1 MIVDELKYKILEQ
14 FGFPPTPEQANALD
28 VFARFMTDRNPHA
41 VMILRGSAGTGKTS
55 LSGAIVRTMKAIGQK
70 VMLLAPT
77 GRAAK
82 VFSLSSGSPAFTIH
96 RRIYREKAFS
106 GVDGQFNLNDNLYT
120 DTLFMVDEASMIS
133 NLGLGGTTFGSGC
146 LLDDLVHF
154 VYQGHNDRLM
164 LIGDKAQL
172 PPIGEEESPA
182 LHAAMLE
189 GYGLSVYECDLNEVL
204 RQSEQSGILYNA
216 TKIRQM
222 ITHDDITQL
231 PKIHFSGFSDIQ
243 QMPGAELIEALAD
256 SYHHVG
262 LDDTIVV
269 TRSNKRANI
278 FNQGIRN
285 MVLDR
290 DEELSQG
297 DILMIVKNNYYWMEE
312 ERKKVSEERRVK
324 SEETAFGG
332 RRESQFNCL
341 ANHKVPSSKFQV
353 QSKEVQSNEIPSF
366 LANGDRAKVL
376 RVRRR
381 IDLYGFHFATLLLQF
396 PDYDNYELEATVLLD
411 TLTSEAPALT
421 HEQQEML
428 FHQVEEDYQ
437 DISLKA
443 DRMKAIRN
451 DKFYNALQVKFAYAV
466 TCHKA
471 QGGQW
476 AHVYVDQGYMTDDML
491 TPDYIHWL
499 YTAFTRATEMLYLV
513 NWPKTQNADSPQ

>member
-1 MIVDELKYKILEQ
+1 MIIDELKYKILQQ
-14 FGFPPTPEQANALD
+14 FGFPPTQEQAHALE
-28 VFARFMTDRNPHA
+28 VFAEFLTDRDPHA
-41 VMILRGSAGTGKTS
+41 VMILRGSAGTGKTT
-55 LSGAIVRTMKAIGQK
+55 LSGAIVRTLKEIRQK

-82 VFSLSSGSPAFTIH
+82 VFSLNSGSPAYTIH
-96 RRIYREKAFS
+96 RRIYREKSFS
-106 GVDGQFNLNDNLYT
+106 GVEGQFNLNDNLYT
-120 DTLFMVDEASMIS
+120 DMLFMVDEASMIA
-133 NLGLGGTTFGSGC
+133 NMGLGGMSFGSGC

-154 VYQGHNDRLM
+154 VYQGRNDRLL

-172 PPIGEEESPA
+172 PPVGEEESPA

-189 GYGLSVYECDLNEVL
+189 GYGLKVYECDLNEVL
-204 RQSEQSGILYNA
+204 RQSEESGILYNA
-216 TKIRQM
+216 TMIRQM

-231 PKIHFSGFSDIQ
+231 PKIRFVGYSDIKP
-243 QMPGAELIEALAD
+243 MPGAELIEALAD

-290 DEELSQG
+290 EEELSQG

-312 ERKKVSEERRVK
+312 ERKSNNK
-324 SEETAFGG
+324 
-332 RRESQFNCL
+332 L
-341 ANHKVPSSKFQV
+341 
-353 QSKEVQSNEIPSF
+353 QSNEIPAF

-376 RVRRR
+376 KVRRR
-381 IDLYGFHFATLLLQF
+381 IDLYGFRFATLLLQF
-396 PDYDNYELEATVLLD
+396 PDYGNYELEATVLLD

-421 HEQQEML
+421 HEQQEQL
-428 FHQVEEDYQ
+428 FHQIEEDYQ
-437 DISLKA
+437 DIPLKA
-443 DRMKAIRN
+443 DRMKAIRQ
-451 DKFYNALQVKFAYAV
+451 DQFFNALQVKFAYAV

-491 TPDYIHWL
+491 NPDYIHWL

-513 NWPKTQNADSPQ
+513 NWPETQTVQC

>member
-1 MIVDELKYKILEQ
+1 MVVDELKYKILQQ
-14 FGFPPTPEQANALD
+14 FGFPPTLEQANALD
-28 VFARFMTDRNPHA
+28 VFARFLTDRNPQV

-55 LSGAIVRTMKAIGQK
+55 LSGAIVRTLQAIRQK

-82 VFSLSSGSPAFTIH
+82 VFSLNSGTPAYTIH
-96 RRIYREKAFS
+96 RRIYREKSFS
-106 GVDGQFNLNDNLYT
+106 GVDGQFNLNDNLFT
-120 DTLFMVDEASMIS
+120 DTLFMVDEASMVA
-133 NLGLGGTTFGSGC
+133 NMGLGGMNFGSGC

-154 VYQGHNDRLM
+154 VYQGRNDSLM

-172 PPIGEEESPA
+172 PPVGEEESPA
-182 LHAAMLE
+182 LNAAMLQ
-189 GYGLSVYECDLNEVL
+189 GYGLTVYECDLNEVL

-216 TKIRQM
+216 TMIRQM

-231 PKIHFSGFSDIQ
+231 PKIRFTGFSDIR

-290 DEELSQG
+290 EEELSQG

-312 ERKKVSEERRVK
+312 ERKKIKEK
-324 SEETAFGG
+324 DN
-332 RRESQFNCL
+332 Q
-341 ANHKVPSSKFQV
+341 VPS
-353 QSKEVQSNEIPSF
+353 NDIPAF

-376 RVRRR
+376 KVRRR
-381 IDLYGFHFATLLLQF
+381 IDLYGFRFATLLLQF
-396 PDYDNYELEATVLLD
+396 PDYGNYELEATVLLD

-421 HEQQEML
+421 HEQQEQL
-428 FHQVEEDYQ
+428 FHQIEEDYQ
-437 DISLKA
+437 DVPLKA
-443 DRMKAIRN
+443 DRMKAIRQ
-451 DKFYNALQVKFAYAV
+451 DQFYNALQVKFAYAV

-513 NWPKTQNADSPQ
+513 NWPETQIETS

>member
-1 MIVDELKYKILEQ
+1 MNIEELKYQILQQ
-14 FGFPPTPEQANALD
+14 FGFPPTPEQAQALD
-28 VFARFMTDRNPHA
+28 VFVQFMTDSNPHA

-55 LSGAIVRTMKAIGQK
+55 LSGAIVRTLRAVRQK

-82 VFSLSSGSPAFTIH
+82 VFSLNSGMPAYTIH
-96 RRIYREKAFS
+96 RRIYREKAFA

-120 DTLFMVDEASMIS
+120 DTLFMVDEASMIA

-154 VYQGHNDRLM
+154 VYQGRNDRLL

-172 PPIGEEESPA
+172 PPVGEEESPA
-182 LHAAMLE
+182 LSAAMLQ
-189 GYGLSVYECDLNEVL
+189 GYGLSVYECDLNEVV
-204 RQSEQSGILYNA
+204 RQSQQSGILFNA
-216 TKIRQM
+216 TRIRQM

-231 PKIHFSGFSDIQ
+231 PKIRFSGFSDIRE
-243 QMPGAELIEALAD
+243 MPGAELIEALGD
-256 SYHHVG
+256 SYHQVG

-290 DEELSQG
+290 EEELESG
-297 DILMIVKNNYYWMEE
+297 DMLMIVKNNYYWMEE
-312 ERKKVSEERRVK
+312 ERKKIMESEERK
-324 SEETAFGG
+324 
-332 RRESQFNCL
+332 
-341 ANHKVPSSKFQV
+341 
-353 QSKEVQSNEIPSF
+353 VQSNELPAF
-366 LANGDRAKVL
+366 LANGDRAKVMK
-376 RVRRR
+376 VSRR
-381 IDLYGFHFATLLLQF
+381 IDLYGFHFATLLLKF

-421 HEQQEML
+421 HDQQKQL
-428 FHQVEEDYQ
+428 FHKIEEDYQ
-437 DISLKA
+437 DIPLKA
-443 DRMKAIRN
+443 DRMKAIRQ
-451 DKFYNALQVKFAYAV
+451 DPYFNALQVKFAYAV

-476 AHVYVDQGYMTDDML
+476 SHVYVDQGYMTDDML

-513 NWPKTQNADSPQ
+513 NWPKTQVEGE

>member
-1 MIVDELKYKILEQ
+1 MIIIDELKYKILQQ
-14 FGFPPTPEQANALD
+14 FGFPPTQEQAHALE
-28 VFARFMTDRNPHA
+28 VFAEFLTDRDPHA
-41 VMILRGSAGTGKTS
+41 VMILRGSAGTGKTT
-55 LSGAIVRTMKAIGQK
+55 LSGAIVRTLKEIRQK

-82 VFSLSSGSPAFTIH
+82 VFSLNSGSPAYTIH
-96 RRIYREKAFS
+96 RRIYREKSFS
-106 GVDGQFNLNDNLYT
+106 GVEGQFNLNDNLYT
-120 DTLFMVDEASMIS
+120 DTLFMVDEASMIA
-133 NLGLGGTTFGSGC
+133 NMGLGGMSFGSGC

-154 VYQGHNDRLM
+154 VYQGRNDRLL

-172 PPIGEEESPA
+172 PPVGEEESPA

-189 GYGLSVYECDLNEVL
+189 GYGLKVYECDLNEVL
-204 RQSEQSGILYNA
+204 RQSEESGILYNA
-216 TKIRQM
+216 TMIRQM

-231 PKIHFSGFSDIQ
+231 PKIHFAGYSDIKP
-243 QMPGAELIEALAD
+243 MPGAELIEALAD

-290 DEELSQG
+290 EEELSQG

-312 ERKKVSEERRVK
+312 ERKSNNK
-324 SEETAFGG
+324 
-332 RRESQFNCL
+332 L
-341 ANHKVPSSKFQV
+341 
-353 QSKEVQSNEIPSF
+353 QSNEIPAF

-376 RVRRR
+376 KVRRR
-381 IDLYGFHFATLLLQF
+381 IDLYGFRFATLLLQF
-396 PDYDNYELEATVLLD
+396 PDYGNYELEATVLLD

-421 HEQQEML
+421 HEQQEQL
-428 FHQVEEDYQ
+428 FHQIEEDYQ
-437 DISLKA
+437 DIPLKT
-443 DRMKAIRN
+443 DRMKAIRQN
-451 DKFYNALQVKFAYAV
+451 QFFNALQVKFAYAV

-491 TPDYIHWL
+491 NPDYIHWL

-513 NWPKTQNADSPQ
+513 NWPETQTVQC

>member
-1 MIVDELKYKILEQ
+1 MIIDELKYNILQQ
-14 FGFPPTPEQANALD
+14 FGFPPTQEQAHALE
-28 VFARFMTDRNPHA
+28 VFAEFLTDRDPHA
-41 VMILRGSAGTGKTS
+41 VMILRGSAGTGKTT
-55 LSGAIVRTMKAIGQK
+55 LSGAIVRTLKEIRQK

-82 VFSLSSGSPAFTIH
+82 VFSLNSGSPAYTIH
-96 RRIYREKAFS
+96 RRIYREKSFS
-106 GVDGQFNLNDNLYT
+106 GVEGQFNLNDNLYT
-120 DTLFMVDEASMIS
+120 DTLFMVDEASMIA
-133 NLGLGGTTFGSGC
+133 NMGLGGMSFGSGC

-154 VYQGHNDRLM
+154 VYQGRNDRLL

-172 PPIGEEESPA
+172 PPVGEEESPA

-189 GYGLSVYECDLNEVL
+189 GYGLKVYECDLNEVL
-204 RQSEQSGILYNA
+204 RQSEESGILYNA
-216 TKIRQM
+216 TMIRQM

-231 PKIHFSGFSDIQ
+231 PKIHFAGYSDIKP
-243 QMPGAELIEALAD
+243 MPGAELIEALAD

-290 DEELSQG
+290 EEELSQG

-312 ERKKVSEERRVK
+312 ERKKIKEKEIEERRVK
-324 SEETAFGG
+324 SEGTESGTAT
-332 RRESQFNCL
+332 
-341 ANHKVPSSKFQV
+341 HKVQSSKFQV
-353 QSKEVQSNEIPSF
+353 QSNDIPAF

-376 RVRRR
+376 KVRRR
-381 IDLYGFHFATLLLQF
+381 IDLYGFRFATLLLQF

-421 HEQQEML
+421 HEQQEQL
-428 FHQVEEDYQ
+428 FHQIEEDYQ
-437 DISLKA
+437 DIPLKA
-443 DRMKAIRN
+443 DRMKAIRQ
-451 DKFYNALQVKFAYAV
+451 DQFFNALQVKFAYAV

-491 TPDYIHWL
+491 NPDYIHWL

-513 NWPKTQNADSPQ
+513 NWPETQTALE

>member
-106 GVDGQFNLNDNLYT
+106 GVDGQFNLNDNLYK

-216 TKIRQM
+216 TMIRQM

-312 ERKKVSEERRVK
+312 ERKKLKESEVK
-324 SEETAFGG
+324 SNVAET
-332 RRESQFNCL
+332 
-341 ANHKVPSSKFQV
+341 ANHKVQSSKFQV
-353 QSKEVQSNEIPSF
+353 QSKEVQSKELPAF

-381 IDLYGFHFATLLLQF
+381 IDLYGFRFATLLLQF

-421 HEQQEML
+421 HEQQEQL
-428 FHQVEEDYQ
+428 FRQIEEDYQ
-437 DISLKA
+437 DIPLKA
-443 DRMKAIRN
+443 DRMKAIRQ
-451 DKFYNALQVKFAYAV
+451 DRFFNALQVKFAYAV

-499 YTAFTRATEMLYLV
+499 YTAFTRATEKLYLV
-513 NWPKTQNADSPQ
+513 NWPETQTATS

>member
-1 MIVDELKYKILEQ
+1 MVVDELKYKILQQ
-14 FGFPPTPEQANALD
+14 FGFPPTQEQANALD
-28 VFARFMTDRNPHA
+28 VFARFLTDRNPQV

-55 LSGAIVRTMKAIGQK
+55 LSGAIVRTLQSIRQK

-82 VFSLSSGSPAFTIH
+82 VFSLNSGTPAYTIH
-96 RRIYREKAFS
+96 RRIYREKSFS
-106 GVDGQFNLNDNLYT
+106 GVDGQFNLNDNLFT
-120 DTLFMVDEASMIS
+120 DTLFMVDEASMVA
-133 NLGLGGTTFGSGC
+133 NMGLGGMSFGSGC

-154 VYQGHNDRLM
+154 VYQGRNDRLM

-172 PPIGEEESPA
+172 PPVGEEESPA
-182 LHAAMLE
+182 LNAAMLQ
-189 GYGLSVYECDLNEVL
+189 GYGLTVYECDLNEVL
-204 RQSEQSGILYNA
+204 RQSKQSGILYNA
-216 TKIRQM
+216 TMIRQM

-231 PKIHFSGFSDIQ
+231 PKIRFTGFSDIKP
-243 QMPGAELIEALAD
+243 MPGAELIEALAD

-290 DEELSQG
+290 EEELSQG

-312 ERKKVSEERRVK
+312 ERKKMKEK
-324 SEETAFGG
+324 DN
-332 RRESQFNCL
+332 Q
-341 ANHKVPSSKFQV
+341 VP
-353 QSKEVQSNEIPSF
+353 SNEIPAF

-376 RVRRR
+376 KVRRR
-381 IDLYGFHFATLLLQF
+381 IDLYGFRFATLLLQF
-396 PDYDNYELEATVLLD
+396 PDYGNYELEATVLLD

-421 HEQQEML
+421 HEQQEQL
-428 FHQVEEDYQ
+428 FRQIEEDYQ
-437 DISLKA
+437 DVPLKA
-443 DRMKAIRN
+443 DRMKAIRQ
-451 DKFYNALQVKFAYAV
+451 DQFYNALQVKFAYAV

-513 NWPKTQNADSPQ
+513 NWPETQIETS

>member
-1 MIVDELKYKILEQ
+1 MIIDELKYKILQQ
-14 FGFPPTPEQANALD
+14 FGFPPTQEQAHALE
-28 VFARFMTDRNPHA
+28 VFAEFLTDRDPHA
-41 VMILRGSAGTGKTS
+41 VMILRGSAGTGKTT
-55 LSGAIVRTMKAIGQK
+55 LSGAIVRTLKEIRQK

-82 VFSLSSGSPAFTIH
+82 VFSLNSGSPAYTIH
-96 RRIYREKAFS
+96 RRIYREKSFS
-106 GVDGQFNLNDNLYT
+106 GVEGQFNLNDNLYT
-120 DTLFMVDEASMIS
+120 DTLFMVDEASMIA
-133 NLGLGGTTFGSGC
+133 NMGLGGMSFGSGC

-154 VYQGHNDRLM
+154 VYQGRNDRLL

-172 PPIGEEESPA
+172 PPVGEEESPA

-189 GYGLSVYECDLNEVL
+189 EYGLKVYECDLNEVL
-204 RQSEQSGILYNA
+204 RQSEESGILYNA
-216 TKIRQM
+216 TMIRQM

-231 PKIHFSGFSDIQ
+231 PKIHFAGYSDIKP
-243 QMPGAELIEALAD
+243 MPGAELIEALAD
-256 SYHHVG
+256 SYHRVG

-290 DEELSQG
+290 EEELSQG

-312 ERKKVSEERRVK
+312 ERKKIKEKEIEERRVK
-324 SEETAFGG
+324 SEGTESGTAT
-332 RRESQFNCL
+332 
-341 ANHKVPSSKFQV
+341 HK
-353 QSKEVQSNEIPSF
+353 VQSNDIPAF

-376 RVRRR
+376 KVRRR
-381 IDLYGFHFATLLLQF
+381 IDLYGFRFATLLLQF
-396 PDYDNYELEATVLLD
+396 PDYGNYELEATVLLD

-421 HEQQEML
+421 HEQQEQL
-428 FHQVEEDYQ
+428 FHQIEEDYQ
-437 DISLKA
+437 DIPLKA
-443 DRMKAIRN
+443 DRMKAIRQ
-451 DKFYNALQVKFAYAV
+451 DQFFNALQVKFAYAV

-491 TPDYIHWL
+491 NPDYIHWL

-513 NWPKTQNADSPQ
+513 NWPETQTAQV

>member
-1 MIVDELKYKILEQ
+1 MVVDELKYKILLQ
-14 FGFPPTPEQANALD
+14 FGFPPTLEQANALD
-28 VFARFMTDRNPHA
+28 VFARFLTDRNPQV

-55 LSGAIVRTMKAIGQK
+55 LSGAIVRTLQSIRQK

-82 VFSLSSGSPAFTIH
+82 VFSLISGTPAYTIH
-96 RRIYREKAFS
+96 RRIYREKSFS
-106 GVDGQFNLNDNLYT
+106 GVDGQFNLNDNLFT
-120 DTLFMVDEASMIS
+120 DTLFMVDEASMVA
-133 NLGLGGTTFGSGC
+133 NMGLGGMSFGSGC

-154 VYQGHNDRLM
+154 VYQGRNDRLM

-172 PPIGEEESPA
+172 PPVGEEESPA
-182 LHAAMLE
+182 LNAAMLQ
-189 GYGLSVYECDLNEVL
+189 GYGLTVYECDLNEVL

-216 TKIRQM
+216 TMIRQM

-231 PKIHFSGFSDIQ
+231 PKIRFAGFSDIR

-290 DEELSQG
+290 EEELSQG

-312 ERKKVSEERRVK
+312 ERKKIKEK
-324 SEETAFGG
+324 DN
-332 RRESQFNCL
+332 Q
-341 ANHKVPSSKFQV
+341 VPS
-353 QSKEVQSNEIPSF
+353 NDIPAF

-376 RVRRR
+376 KVRRR
-381 IDLYGFHFATLLLQF
+381 IDLYGFRFATLLLQF
-396 PDYDNYELEATVLLD
+396 PDYGNYELEATVLLD

-421 HEQQEML
+421 HDQQEQL
-428 FHQVEEDYQ
+428 FHQIEEDYQ
-437 DISLKA
+437 DVPLKA
-443 DRMKAIRN
+443 DRMKAIRQ
-451 DKFYNALQVKFAYAV
+451 DQFYNALQVKFAYAV

-513 NWPKTQNADSPQ
+513 NWPETQIETS

>member
-1 MIVDELKYKILEQ
+1 MVVDELKYKILQQ
-14 FGFPPTPEQANALD
+14 FGFPPTQEQANALD
-28 VFARFMTDRNPHA
+28 VFARFLTDRNPQV

-55 LSGAIVRTMKAIGQK
+55 LSGAIVRTLQAIRQK

-82 VFSLSSGSPAFTIH
+82 VFSLNSGTPAYTIH
-96 RRIYREKAFS
+96 RRIYREKSFS
-106 GVDGQFNLNDNLYT
+106 GVDGQFNLNDNLFT
-120 DTLFMVDEASMIS
+120 DTLFMVDEASMVA
-133 NLGLGGTTFGSGC
+133 NMGLGGMNFGSGC

-154 VYQGHNDRLM
+154 VYQGRNDRLM

-172 PPIGEEESPA
+172 PPVGEEESPA
-182 LHAAMLE
+182 LNAAMLQ
-189 GYGLSVYECDLNEVL
+189 GYGLTVYECDLNEVL

-216 TKIRQM
+216 TMIRQM

-231 PKIHFSGFSDIQ
+231 PKIRFTGFSDIKP
-243 QMPGAELIEALAD
+243 MPGAELIEALAD

-290 DEELSQG
+290 EEELSQG

-312 ERKKVSEERRVK
+312 ERKKMKEK
-324 SEETAFGG
+324 DN
-332 RRESQFNCL
+332 Q
-341 ANHKVPSSKFQV
+341 VPS
-353 QSKEVQSNEIPSF
+353 NDIPAF

-376 RVRRR
+376 KVRRR
-381 IDLYGFHFATLLLQF
+381 IDLYGFRFATLLLQF
-396 PDYDNYELEATVLLD
+396 PDYGNYELEATVLLD

-421 HEQQEML
+421 HEQQEQL
-428 FHQVEEDYQ
+428 FHQIEEDYQ
-437 DISLKA
+437 NVPLKA
-443 DRMKAIRN
+443 DRMKAIRQ
-451 DKFYNALQVKFAYAV
+451 DQFYNALQVKFAYAV

-513 NWPKTQNADSPQ
+513 NWPETQIETS

>member
-106 GVDGQFNLNDNLYT
+106 GVDGLFNLNDNLYT

-204 RQSEQSGILYNA
+204 RRSEQSGILYNA
-216 TKIRQM
+216 TMIRQM

-312 ERKKVSEERRVK
+312 ERKKIKESEVK
-324 SEETAFGG
+324 SNVAET
-332 RRESQFNCL
+332 
-341 ANHKVPSSKFQV
+341 ANHKVQSSKFQV
-353 QSKEVQSNEIPSF
+353 QSKEVQSKELPAF

-381 IDLYGFHFATLLLQF
+381 IDLYGFRFATLLLQF

-421 HEQQEML
+421 HEQQEQL
-428 FHQVEEDYQ
+428 FRQIEEDYQ
-437 DISLKA
+437 DIPLKA
-443 DRMKAIRN
+443 DRMKAIRQ
-451 DKFYNALQVKFAYAV
+451 DQFFNALQVKFAYAV

-499 YTAFTRATEMLYLV
+499 YTAFTRATEKLYLV
-513 NWPKTQNADSPQ
+513 NWPETQTVTS

>member
-1 MIVDELKYKILEQ
+1 MIIDELKYKILQQ
-14 FGFPPTPEQANALD
+14 FGFPPTQEQAHALE
-28 VFARFMTDRNPHA
+28 VFAEFLTDRDPHA
-41 VMILRGSAGTGKTS
+41 VMILRGSAGTGKTT
-55 LSGAIVRTMKAIGQK
+55 LSGAIVRTLKEIRQK

-82 VFSLSSGSPAFTIH
+82 VFSLNSGSPAYTIH
-96 RRIYREKAFS
+96 RRIYREKSFS
-106 GVDGQFNLNDNLYT
+106 GVEGQFNLNDNLYT
-120 DTLFMVDEASMIS
+120 DTLFMVDEASMIA
-133 NLGLGGTTFGSGC
+133 NMGLGGMSFGSGC

-154 VYQGHNDRLM
+154 VYQGRNDRLL

-172 PPIGEEESPA
+172 PPVGEEESPA

-189 GYGLSVYECDLNEVL
+189 GYGLKVYECDLNEVL
-204 RQSEQSGILYNA
+204 RQSEESGILYNA
-216 TKIRQM
+216 TMIRQM

-231 PKIHFSGFSDIQ
+231 PKIHFAGYSDIKP
-243 QMPGAELIEALAD
+243 MPGVELIEALAD

-269 TRSNKRANI
+269 TRSNKRANL

-290 DEELSQG
+290 EEELSQG

-312 ERKKVSEERRVK
+312 ERKSNNK
-324 SEETAFGG
+324 
-332 RRESQFNCL
+332 L
-341 ANHKVPSSKFQV
+341 
-353 QSKEVQSNEIPSF
+353 QSNDIPAF

-376 RVRRR
+376 KVRRR
-381 IDLYGFHFATLLLQF
+381 IDLYGFRFATLLLQF
-396 PDYDNYELEATVLLD
+396 PDYGNYELEATVLLD

-421 HEQQEML
+421 HEQQEQL
-428 FHQVEEDYQ
+428 FHQIEEDYQ
-437 DISLKA
+437 DIPLKA
-443 DRMKAIRN
+443 DRMKAIRQ
-451 DKFYNALQVKFAYAV
+451 DQFFNALQVKFAYAV

-491 TPDYIHWL
+491 NPDYIHWL

-513 NWPKTQNADSPQ
+513 NWPETQTVQC

>member
-1 MIVDELKYKILEQ
+1 MIIDELKYKILQQ
-14 FGFPPTPEQANALD
+14 FGFPPTQEQARALE
-28 VFARFMTDRNPHA
+28 VFAEFLTDRDPHA
-41 VMILRGSAGTGKTS
+41 VMILRGSAGTGKTT
-55 LSGAIVRTMKAIGQK
+55 LSGAIVRTLKEIRQK

-82 VFSLSSGSPAFTIH
+82 VFSLNSGSPAYTIH
-96 RRIYREKAFS
+96 RRIYREKSFS
-106 GVDGQFNLNDNLYT
+106 GVEGQFNLNDNLYT
-120 DTLFMVDEASMIS
+120 DTLFMVDEASMIA
-133 NLGLGGTTFGSGC
+133 NMGLGGMSFGSGC

-154 VYQGHNDRLM
+154 VYQGRNDRLL

-172 PPIGEEESPA
+172 PPVGEEESPA

-189 GYGLSVYECDLNEVL
+189 GYGLKVYECDLNEVL
-204 RQSEQSGILYNA
+204 RQSEESGILYNA
-216 TKIRQM
+216 TMIRQM

-231 PKIHFSGFSDIQ
+231 PKIHFAGYSDIK
-243 QMPGAELIEALAD
+243 QMPGAELIESLAD

-290 DEELSQG
+290 EEELSQG

-312 ERKKVSEERRVK
+312 ERKSNNK
-324 SEETAFGG
+324 
-332 RRESQFNCL
+332 L
-341 ANHKVPSSKFQV
+341 
-353 QSKEVQSNEIPSF
+353 QSNEIPAF

-376 RVRRR
+376 KVRRR
-381 IDLYGFHFATLLLQF
+381 IDLYGFRFATLLLQF
-396 PDYDNYELEATVLLD
+396 PDYGNYELEATVLLD

-421 HEQQEML
+421 HEQQEQL
-428 FHQVEEDYQ
+428 FHQIEEDYQ
-437 DISLKA
+437 DIPLKA
-443 DRMKAIRN
+443 DRMKAIRQ
-451 DKFYNALQVKFAYAV
+451 DQFFNALQVKFAYAV

-491 TPDYIHWL
+491 NPDYIHWL

-513 NWPKTQNADSPQ
+513 NWPETQTVQC

>member
-1 MIVDELKYKILEQ
+1 MIVDELKYKILQQ
-14 FGFPPTPEQANALD
+14 FGFPPTLEQANALD
-28 VFARFMTDRNPHA
+28 VFARFLTDRNPQV

-55 LSGAIVRTMKAIGQK
+55 LSGAIVRTLQAIRQK

-82 VFSLSSGSPAFTIH
+82 VFSLNSGTPAYTIH
-96 RRIYREKAFS
+96 RRIYREKSFS
-106 GVDGQFNLNDNLYT
+106 GVDGQFNLNDNLFT
-120 DTLFMVDEASMIS
+120 DTLFMVDEASMVA
-133 NLGLGGTTFGSGC
+133 NMGLGGMNFGSGC
-146 LLDDLVHF
+146 LLDELVHF
-154 VYQGHNDRLM
+154 VYQGRNDRLM

-172 PPIGEEESPA
+172 PPVGEEESPA
-182 LHAAMLE
+182 LNAVMLQ
-189 GYGLSVYECDLNEVL
+189 GYGLTVYECDLNEVL

-216 TKIRQM
+216 TMIRQM

-231 PKIHFSGFSDIQ
+231 PKIRFTGFSDIKP
-243 QMPGAELIEALAD
+243 MPGAELIEALAD

-290 DEELSQG
+290 EEELSQG

-312 ERKKVSEERRVK
+312 ERKKMKEK
-324 SEETAFGG
+324 DN
-332 RRESQFNCL
+332 Q
-341 ANHKVPSSKFQV
+341 VPS
-353 QSKEVQSNEIPSF
+353 NDIPAF

-376 RVRRR
+376 KVRRR
-381 IDLYGFHFATLLLQF
+381 IDLYGFRFATLLLQF
-396 PDYDNYELEATVLLD
+396 PDYGNYELEATVLLD

-421 HEQQEML
+421 HEQQEQL
-428 FHQVEEDYQ
+428 FHQIEEDYQ
-437 DISLKA
+437 DVPLKA
-443 DRMKAIRN
+443 DRMKAIRQ
-451 DKFYNALQVKFAYAV
+451 DQFYNALQVKFAYAV

-513 NWPKTQNADSPQ
+513 NWPETQIETS

>member
-1 MIVDELKYKILEQ
+1 MVVDELKYKILQQ
-14 FGFPPTPEQANALD
+14 FGFPPTQEQANALD
-28 VFARFMTDRNPHA
+28 VFARFLTDRNPQV

-55 LSGAIVRTMKAIGQK
+55 LSGAIVRTLQSIHQK

-82 VFSLSSGSPAFTIH
+82 VFSLNSGTPAYTIH
-96 RRIYREKAFS
+96 RRIYREKSFS
-106 GVDGQFNLNDNLYT
+106 GVDGQFNLNDNLFT
-120 DTLFMVDEASMIS
+120 DTLFMVDEASMVA
-133 NLGLGGTTFGSGC
+133 NMGLGGMNFGSGC

-154 VYQGHNDRLM
+154 VYQGRNDRLM

-172 PPIGEEESPA
+172 PPVGEEESPA
-182 LHAAMLE
+182 LNAAMLQ
-189 GYGLSVYECDLNEVL
+189 GYGLTVYECDLNEVL

-216 TKIRQM
+216 TMIRQM

-231 PKIHFSGFSDIQ
+231 PKIRFMGFSDIKP
-243 QMPGAELIEALAD
+243 MPGAELIEALAD

-290 DEELSQG
+290 EEELSQG

-312 ERKKVSEERRVK
+312 ERKKIKEK
-324 SEETAFGG
+324 DN
-332 RRESQFNCL
+332 Q
-341 ANHKVPSSKFQV
+341 VPS
-353 QSKEVQSNEIPSF
+353 NDIPAF

-376 RVRRR
+376 KVRRR
-381 IDLYGFHFATLLLQF
+381 IDLYGFRFATLLLQF
-396 PDYDNYELEATVLLD
+396 PDYGNYELEATVLLD

-421 HEQQEML
+421 HEQQEQL
-428 FHQVEEDYQ
+428 FHQIEEDYQ
-437 DISLKA
+437 DVPLKA
-443 DRMKAIRN
+443 DRMKAIRQ
-451 DKFYNALQVKFAYAV
+451 DQFYNALQVKFAYAV

-513 NWPKTQNADSPQ
+513 NWPETQIETS

>member
-1 MIVDELKYKILEQ
+1 MVVDELKYKILQQ
-14 FGFPPTPEQANALD
+14 FGFPPTQEQANALD
-28 VFARFMTDRNPHA
+28 VFARFLTDRNPQV

-55 LSGAIVRTMKAIGQK
+55 LSGAIVRTLQAIRQK

-82 VFSLSSGSPAFTIH
+82 VFSLNSGTPAYTIH
-96 RRIYREKAFS
+96 RRIYREKSFS
-106 GVDGQFNLNDNLYT
+106 VVDGQFNLNDNLFT
-120 DTLFMVDEASMIS
+120 DTLFMVDEASMVA
-133 NLGLGGTTFGSGC
+133 NMGLGGMSFGSGC

-154 VYQGHNDRLM
+154 VYQGRNDRLM

-172 PPIGEEESPA
+172 PPVGEEESPA
-182 LHAAMLE
+182 LNAAMLQ
-189 GYGLSVYECDLNEVL
+189 GYGLTVYECDLNEVL

-216 TKIRQM
+216 TMIRQM

-231 PKIHFSGFSDIQ
+231 PKIRFTGFSDIKP
-243 QMPGAELIEALAD
+243 MPGAELLEALAD

-290 DEELSQG
+290 EEELSQG

-312 ERKKVSEERRVK
+312 ERKKIKEK
-324 SEETAFGG
+324 DN
-332 RRESQFNCL
+332 Q
-341 ANHKVPSSKFQV
+341 VPS
-353 QSKEVQSNEIPSF
+353 NDIPAF

-376 RVRRR
+376 KVRRR
-381 IDLYGFHFATLLLQF
+381 IDLYGFRFATLLLQF
-396 PDYDNYELEATVLLD
+396 PDYGNYELEATVLLD

-421 HEQQEML
+421 HEQQEQL
-428 FHQVEEDYQ
+428 FHQIEEDYQ
-437 DISLKA
+437 DVPLKA
-443 DRMKAIRN
+443 DRMKAIRQ
-451 DKFYNALQVKFAYAV
+451 DQFYNALQVKFAYAV

-513 NWPKTQNADSPQ
+513 NWPETQIETN

>member
-1 MIVDELKYKILEQ
+1 MIIDELKYKILQQ
-14 FGFPPTPEQANALD
+14 FGFPPTQEQAHALE
-28 VFARFMTDRNPHA
+28 VFAEFLTDRDPHA
-41 VMILRGSAGTGKTS
+41 VMILRGSAGTGKTT
-55 LSGAIVRTMKAIGQK
+55 LSGAIVRTLKEIHQK

-82 VFSLSSGSPAFTIH
+82 VFSLNSGSPAYTIH
-96 RRIYREKAFS
+96 RRIYREKSFS
-106 GVDGQFNLNDNLYT
+106 GVEGQFNLNDNLYT
-120 DTLFMVDEASMIS
+120 DTLFMVDEASMIA
-133 NLGLGGTTFGSGC
+133 NMGLGGMSFGSGC

-154 VYQGHNDRLM
+154 VYQGRNDRLL

-172 PPIGEEESPA
+172 PPVGEEESPA

-189 GYGLSVYECDLNEVL
+189 GYGLKVYECDLNEVL
-204 RQSEQSGILYNA
+204 RQSEESGILYNA
-216 TKIRQM
+216 TMIRQM

-231 PKIHFSGFSDIQ
+231 PKIHFAGYSDIKP
-243 QMPGAELIEALAD
+243 MPGAELIEALAD

-290 DEELSQG
+290 EEELSQG

-312 ERKKVSEERRVK
+312 ERKKIKEKEIEELRVK
-324 SEETAFGG
+324 SEGTEPGTAT
-332 RRESQFNCL
+332 
-341 ANHKVPSSKFQV
+341 HKVQSLKFQV
-353 QSKEVQSNEIPSF
+353 PSNDMPAF

-376 RVRRR
+376 KVRRR
-381 IDLYGFHFATLLLQF
+381 IDLYGFRFATLLLQF

-411 TLTSEAPALT
+411 TLTSEAPALP
-421 HEQQEML
+421 HEQQEQL
-428 FHQVEEDYQ
+428 FHQIEEDYL
-437 DISLKA
+437 DIPLKA
-443 DRMKAIRN
+443 DRMKAIRQ
-451 DKFYNALQVKFAYAV
+451 DQFFNALQVKFAYAV

-491 TPDYIHWL
+491 NPDYIHWL

-513 NWPKTQNADSPQ
+513 NWPETQTAQG

>member
-1 MIVDELKYKILEQ
+1 MNIEELKYQILQQ
-14 FGFPPTPEQANALD
+14 FGFPPTPEQAQALD
-28 VFARFMTDRNPHA
+28 VFVQFMTDSNPHA

-55 LSGAIVRTMKAIGQK
+55 LSGAVVRTLRAVRQK

-82 VFSLSSGSPAFTIH
+82 VFSLNSGMPAYTIH
-96 RRIYREKAFS
+96 RRIYREKAFA

-120 DTLFMVDEASMIS
+120 DTLFMVDEASMIA

-154 VYQGHNDRLM
+154 VYQGRNDRLL

-172 PPIGEEESPA
+172 PPVGEEESPA
-182 LHAAMLE
+182 LSAAMLQ
-189 GYGLSVYECDLNEVL
+189 GYGLSVYECDLNEVV
-204 RQSEQSGILYNA
+204 RQSQQSGILFNA
-216 TKIRQM
+216 TRIRQM

-231 PKIHFSGFSDIQ
+231 PKIRFSGFSDIRE
-243 QMPGAELIEALAD
+243 MPGAELIEALGD
-256 SYHHVG
+256 SYHQVG

-290 DEELSQG
+290 EEELESG
-297 DILMIVKNNYYWMEE
+297 DMLMIVKNNYYWMEE
-312 ERKKVSEERRVK
+312 ERKKIKESEERK
-324 SEETAFGG
+324 
-332 RRESQFNCL
+332 
-341 ANHKVPSSKFQV
+341 
-353 QSKEVQSNEIPSF
+353 VQSNELPAF
-366 LANGDRAKVL
+366 LANGDRAKVMK
-376 RVRRR
+376 VSRR
-381 IDLYGFHFATLLLQF
+381 IELYGFHFATLLLKF

-421 HEQQEML
+421 HDQQEQL
-428 FHQVEEDYQ
+428 FHKIEEDYQ
-437 DISLKA
+437 DIPLKA
-443 DRMKAIRN
+443 DRMKAIRQ
-451 DKFYNALQVKFAYAV
+451 DPYFNALQVKFAYAV

-476 AHVYVDQGYMTDDML
+476 SHVYVDQGYMTDDML

-513 NWPKTQNADSPQ
+513 NWPNTQIEG

>member
-1 MIVDELKYKILEQ
+1 MIIDELKYKILQQ
-14 FGFPPTPEQANALD
+14 FGFPPTQEQAHALE
-28 VFARFMTDRNPHA
+28 VFAEFLTDRDPHA
-41 VMILRGSAGTGKTS
+41 VMILRGSAGTGKTT
-55 LSGAIVRTMKAIGQK
+55 LSGAIVRTLKEIRQK
-70 VMLLAPT
+70 VMLLART

-82 VFSLSSGSPAFTIH
+82 VFSLNSGSPAYTIH
-96 RRIYREKAFS
+96 RRIYREKSFS

-120 DTLFMVDEASMIS
+120 DTLFMVDEASMIA
-133 NLGLGGTTFGSGC
+133 NMGLGGMSFGSGC

-154 VYQGHNDRLM
+154 VYQGRNDRLL

-172 PPIGEEESPA
+172 PPVGEEESPA

-189 GYGLSVYECDLNEVL
+189 GYGLKVYECDLNEVL
-204 RQSEQSGILYNA
+204 RQSEESGILYNA
-216 TKIRQM
+216 TMIRQM

-231 PKIHFSGFSDIQ
+231 PKIHFAGYSDIKP
-243 QMPGAELIEALAD
+243 MPGAELIEALAD

-290 DEELSQG
+290 EEELSQG

-312 ERKKVSEERRVK
+312 ERKSNNK
-324 SEETAFGG
+324 
-332 RRESQFNCL
+332 L
-341 ANHKVPSSKFQV
+341 
-353 QSKEVQSNEIPSF
+353 QSNEIPAF

-376 RVRRR
+376 KVRRR
-381 IDLYGFHFATLLLQF
+381 IDLYGFRFATLLLQF
-396 PDYDNYELEATVLLD
+396 PDYGNYELEATVLLD

-421 HEQQEML
+421 HEQQEQL
-428 FHQVEEDYQ
+428 FHQIEEDYQ
-437 DISLKA
+437 DIPLKT
-443 DRMKAIRN
+443 DRMKAIRQ
-451 DKFYNALQVKFAYAV
+451 DQFFNALQVKFAYAV

-471 QGGQW
+471 QGGHW

-491 TPDYIHWL
+491 NPDYIHWL

-513 NWPKTQNADSPQ
+513 NWPETQTVQC

>member
-1 MIVDELKYKILEQ
+1 MVVDELKYKILQQ
-14 FGFPPTPEQANALD
+14 FGFPPTQEQANALD
-28 VFARFMTDRNPHA
+28 VFARFLTDRNPQV

-55 LSGAIVRTMKAIGQK
+55 LSGAIVRTLQSIRQK

-82 VFSLSSGSPAFTIH
+82 VFSLNSGTPAYTIH
-96 RRIYREKAFS
+96 RRIYREKSFS
-106 GVDGQFNLNDNLYT
+106 GVDGQFNLNDNLFT
-120 DTLFMVDEASMIS
+120 DTLFMVDEASMVA
-133 NLGLGGTTFGSGC
+133 NMGLGGMNFGSGC

-154 VYQGHNDRLM
+154 VYQGRNDRLM

-172 PPIGEEESPA
+172 PPVGEEESPA
-182 LHAAMLE
+182 LNAAMLQ
-189 GYGLSVYECDLNEVL
+189 GYGLTVYECDLNEVL

-216 TKIRQM
+216 TMIRQM

-231 PKIHFSGFSDIQ
+231 PKIRFMGFSDIKP
-243 QMPGAELIEALAD
+243 MPGSELIEALAD

-285 MVLDR
+285 RVLDR
-290 DEELSQG
+290 EEELSQG

-312 ERKKVSEERRVK
+312 ERKKIKEK
-324 SEETAFGG
+324 D
-332 RRESQFNCL
+332 N
-341 ANHKVPSSKFQV
+341 QV
-353 QSKEVQSNEIPSF
+353 QSNDIPAF

-376 RVRRR
+376 KVRRR
-381 IDLYGFHFATLLLQF
+381 IDLYGFRFATLLLQF
-396 PDYDNYELEATVLLD
+396 PDYGNYELEATVLLD

-421 HEQQEML
+421 HEQQEQL
-428 FHQVEEDYQ
+428 FHQIEEDYQ
-437 DISLKA
+437 DVPLKA
-443 DRMKAIRN
+443 DRMKAIRQ
-451 DKFYNALQVKFAYAV
+451 DQFYNALQVKFAYAV

-513 NWPKTQNADSPQ
+513 NWPETQIETS